1 MKNSA
6 KTLFA
11 FGVASFAIIVA
22 IAAMIGFS
30 PL

>member
-6 KTLFA
+6 KTLLA

-22 IAAMIGFS
+22 IASMIGFA